1 MKRTKEELMIQA
13 FERYGTLEK
22 IDIKEGYGYFFVCE
36 LKKITEDKV
45 LKSVGE
51 IPFIVILDGFVVNI
65 VNFFVD
71 DDLRKMEEK
80 EILEVLNC
88 VNSDTRYGRFYR
100 DNVGDITWE
109 FSYEIGEQQ
118 IEDIAPYLLSCA
130 KGIKEIVFKMSTV
143 YEK

>member
-1 MKRTKEELMIQA
+1 MNRTKERLMIQA

-22 IDIKEGYGYFFVCE
+22 VDVREGSGYFFVSD
-36 LKKITEDKV
+36 LKKFTEDEALIAV
-45 LKSVGE
+45 DSL
-51 IPFIVILDGFVVNI
+51 PFIVILDGFIVNI
-65 VNFFVD
+65 FNFFVD

-80 EILEVLNC
+80 EILEILNC

-100 DNVGDITWE
+100 DDEGDITWE
-109 FSYEIGEQQ
+109 FSFEIGEQQ

-130 KGIKEIVFKMSTV
+130 IGIKEIVFKMSSI

>member
-1 MKRTKEELMIQA
+1 
-13 FERYGTLEK
+13 
-22 IDIKEGYGYFFVCE
+22 
-36 LKKITEDKV
+36 
-45 LKSVGE
+45 
-51 IPFIVILDGFVVNI
+51 
-65 VNFFVD
+65 
-71 DDLRKMEEK
+71 MEEK